1 MQCQTGLSA
10 PSPFLGGLHRE
21 EQKYAG
27 HAHIVH
33 ESPDIQDM
41 GVDDGIKYIGQD
53 DFLQDVFQPMLQKA
67 LVYQIGPDKPG
78 SPQYFQSKGQGD
90 VARKAVQD
98 EAYKTPENQKPG
110 QGAIGSGGQE
120 I

>member
-33 ESPDIQDM
+33 QSPDIQDM

-78 SPQYFQSKGQGD
+78 SPQYFQSKGQGMWP
-90 VARKAVQD
+90 VRRYRMKHTRLQRIRSPAR
-98 EAYKTPENQKPG
+98 EP
-110 QGAIGSGGQE
+110 
-120 I
+120 

>member
-21 EQKYAG
+21 EQKYAD

-33 ESPDIQDM
+33 QSPDIQDM

-53 DFLQDVFQPMLQKA
+53 DFLQNVFQPVLQKA

-78 SPQYFQSKGQGD
+78 RPQYFQSKGQGD